1 MKNRKAPAQ
10 APARKDSKA
19 ARVRSAREL
28 FDIGLPPAMGVKL
41 VSISPDRI
49 VADLAVIPLVLNRT
63 GRVGGGA
70 LMAMADVMGAAG
82 SVMARPLGTR
92 GGTIESKTNF
102 FAPATGPVVR
112 GECVAL
118 HVGRTTSVWQTT
130 FTNRGGKKRRDAGQG
145 KGDGI
150 VAIVIQT
157 QIGLPR
163 STGTSD

>member
-1 MKNRKAPAQ
+1 
-10 APARKDSKA
+10 
-19 ARVRSAREL
+19 
-28 FDIGLPPAMGVKL
+28 
-41 VSISPDRI
+41 
-49 VADLAVIPLVLNRT
+49 
-63 GRVGGGA
+63 
-70 LMAMADVMGAAG
+70 
-82 SVMARPLGTR
+82 MARPLGTR

-102 FAPATGPVVR
+102 FSPATGPVVR

-130 FTNRGGKKRRDAGQG
+130 FTNRGGKKRRTAGEG

-163 STGTSD
+163 SNENSG